1 MQATGNANDCSQQ
14 WHDTAASASPAHNQ
28 DRWLFCGMRRPG
40 NGAAG
45 WVEQHGPHYTRQCAA
60 LPGIMTFR
68 GVRPQIVLSIRE
80 PYEYYHSL
88 YTYAYSGTGMP
99 KTHLAFEDFMKTY
112 VEKAAP
118 TPKAHYRYSQATR
131 ITRVCGTPC
140 NYDYLLRTES
150 LTQDWA
156 ALLKAMRI
164 PLREAAASLPRLNP
178 TTTKRGGAKPV
189 IFTRRVLDIIDRAD
203 GMLFDLFGYAR
214 RTQCRSTGPRASLE
228 TRIARIP
235 F

>member
-1 MQATGNANDCSQQ
+1 M
-14 WHDTAASASPAHNQ
+14 TAANN
-28 DRWLFCGMRRPG
+28 GTIRPHLLLLHTIKTG
-40 NGAAG
+40 GSS
-45 WVEQHGPHYTRQCAA
+45 VECAA
-60 LPGIMTFR
+60 QAMERRGGWSNMGHTTHGSVQHCLASCTFR